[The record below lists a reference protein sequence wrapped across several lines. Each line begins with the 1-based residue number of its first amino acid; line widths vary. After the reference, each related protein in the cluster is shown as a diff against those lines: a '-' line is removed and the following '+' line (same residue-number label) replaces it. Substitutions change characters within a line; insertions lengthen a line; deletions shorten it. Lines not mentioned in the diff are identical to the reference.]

1 MPRRLLSGA
10 VLRLTAMPST
20 SRLYGQAGQAQSE
33 PRPLTFEVASVKADT
48 TDTPSTSRFPLGPG
62 DAYVRGS
69 LFSATNVPLIAY
81 IRFAFGRSQGEMLSA
96 PSWVYNERFD
106 IQGRAKGEPT
116 KTDMRLLVRAL
127 LVERFKLAWH
137 TEQREGAVLALTVA
151 TPGKLGPEIELH
163 RQGEPCGQDPKFADI
178 PCGSAGLVAAS
189 RPDRTRVAGRA
200 EPIERLAAFL
210 SNNGF
215 SGVDRAVIDRT
226 GLDGQFDFSLEFAI
240 PVAAAETQPT
250 VDVSGPSLATALR
263 EKLGL
268 KLESTRAPVDVLVI
282 DRVERPTSD

>member
-1 MPRRLLSGA
+1 MRPRVLTSA
-10 VLRLTAMPST
+10 VLLFTAMCGA
-20 SRLYGQAGQAQSE
+20 SRLYGQAGQTQSQ
-33 PRPLTFEVASVKADT
+33 PRPVTFEVASVKADT
-48 TDTPSTSRFPLGPG
+48 TDTPTTSRFPLGPG
-62 DAYVRGS
+62 DAYVPGS
-69 LFSATNVPLIAY
+69 LFSATNVPLINY
-81 IRFAFGRSQGEMLSA
+81 IRFAFGRSQGEMLHA

-106 IQGRAKGEPT
+106 IQGRAKGEST

-137 TEQREGAVLALTVA
+137 TEQHEGAVLALTVA
-151 TPGKLGPEIELH
+151 TPGRLGPEIALH

-240 PVAAAETQPT
+240 PVASAETQPT

-263 EKLGL
+263 EQLGL
-268 KLESTRAPVDVLVI
+268 KLESTRGPVDVLVI